1 MRATRRGQEGRRFRH
16 QEGERLWREREV
28 RHDTHSNKPSP
39 QNLETLM
46 PCIQHPAP
54 YTLHPTLYTLH
65 PTPCTLPPYYL
76 KTLQPKALKRRVHQT
91 PELLNPVTPTS

>member
-54 YTLHPTLYTLH
+54 YTLHPTPYTLH
-65 PTPCTLPPYYL
+65 PAPNTLHPT
-76 KTLQPKALKRRVHQT
+76 TLLPK
-91 PELLNPVTPTS
+91 NPAA